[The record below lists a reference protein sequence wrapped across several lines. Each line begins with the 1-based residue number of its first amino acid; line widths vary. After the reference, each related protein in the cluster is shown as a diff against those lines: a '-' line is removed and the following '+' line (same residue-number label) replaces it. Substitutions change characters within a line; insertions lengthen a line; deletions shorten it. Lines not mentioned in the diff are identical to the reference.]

1 MVISDKQSLRR
12 CVKQAVRRA
21 AVTETMLRFDVLHGD
36 IGVENIERF
45 LMRGASGTPFGAD
58 SAAAYAAL
66 DALGLPAQDPDRA
79 KSIQRSY
86 ERSAYLREILD
97 VMRAQRVLTL
107 VSMNKAHE
115 AVFEDDRLSPLLSV
129 DCDCFEAGRYGVDY
143 AAAAQRI
150 VGAMQA
156 CGARDV
162 LASEL
167 DPAAMEYAM
176 LPLSED
182 TGAVL
187 HTHVQNERA
196 LAWLLERLNAF
207 PLARVVLS
215 GERELEADMIK
226 GAAQHD
232 NLLIRLSDIR
242 HMDSALSRLGTRF
255 IPYASAASTPEMMLG
270 SWINAREQIWQ
281 ALFEAYLPLA
291 RSGYVLN
298 SNDVESDVAMLLG
311 GNLHAFYLR

>member
-21 AVTETMLRFDVLHGD
+21 AVTETMLCFDVLHGE
-36 IGVENIERF
+36 IGVENIEHF
-45 LMRGASGTPFGAD
+45 LVRSSSGTPFGSN

-66 DALGLPAQDPDRA
+66 DALGLPAHDPDRA
-79 KSIQRSY
+79 KNIQHSY
-86 ERSAYLREILD
+86 ERGAYLREILD
-97 VMRAQRVLTL
+97 TMRAQRVLTL
-107 VSMNKAHE
+107 VSMSEAHE
-115 AVFEDDRLSPLLSV
+115 AVFEDDRMTPLLSV
-129 DCDCFEAGRYGVDY
+129 ACDCFEAGRYGVDY
-143 AAAAQRI
+143 AAATQRI
-150 VGAMQA
+150 MGAMQA

-167 DPAAMEYAM
+167 DQAAMEYAM

-187 HTHVQNERA
+187 HTHVQTKET

-215 GERELEADMIK
+215 GERDLEADMIE
-226 GAAQHD
+226 GAAQHG
-232 NLLIRLSDIR
+232 NLLIRLSDIQ
-242 HMDSALSRLGTRF
+242 HMNSALSKLGTRF
-255 IPYASAASTPEMMLG
+255 IPYASEASTPEMMLG

-291 RSGYVLN
+291 RSGYILN